1 MLQFANEI
9 ILEKLER
16 LNSTNKRTLT
26 ALNAAVYAVAKAIT
40 TVLLEGEAEKTGL
53 MYQKLR
59 ESKALR
65 SSLVGMISTLSHEL
79 SRRARNRG
87 APTEQ
92 YLQIARMQRVSTT
105 TEVQRLLARFKDELK
120 IVNSEVRLKE
130 TALKRQ
136 KERQRGYPAVARE
149 PRERE
154 SDVPVAEETWT
165 SIFAKMKPWKAT
177 GPDGIQGFW
186 WKKIPEAKKRLVA
199 WCQEAL
205 CKPRIIP
212 RWLCRGKIVLI
223 PKGNSEARG
232 PGDYRPIACLNTCY
246 KVLTAMI
253 AKQILQSA
261 GDVLPPEQVAL
272 RKGIWGCTHAHI
284 LDQTVCKDALRRKN
298 ILHTLWVDMTK
309 AFDSV
314 SHGAIKWILARA
326 GVPYP
331 TRRLLSA
338 IMAKQS
344 VQYCGTHNGKMVKS
358 EPLEVK
364 KGVMQGDTLSPLL
377 FCMAITPISAWLRNN
392 ISPYRTSTGAMM
404 MLEGPLEINH
414 LFYMD
419 DLKVYSPRWD
429 DIVKAQEGIQKV
441 AGELGFE

>member
-1 MLQFANEI
+1 M
-9 ILEKLER
+9 
-16 LNSTNKRTLT
+16 
-26 ALNAAVYAVAKAIT
+26 
-40 TVLLEGEAEKTGL
+40 VL
-53 MYQKLR
+53 
-59 ESKALR
+59 S
-65 SSLVGMISTLSHEL
+65 
-79 SRRARNRG
+79 
-87 APTEQ
+87 
-92 YLQIARMQRVSTT
+92 
-105 TEVQRLLARFKDELK
+105 
-120 IVNSEVRLKE
+120 
-130 TALKRQ
+130 
-136 KERQRGYPAVARE
+136 
-149 PRERE
+149 
-154 SDVPVAEETWT
+154 EETWT

-246 KVLTAMI
+246 KVLVRSRYSRAQGSG
-253 AKQILQSA
+253 A
-261 GDVLPPEQVAL
+261 AL
-272 RKGIWGCTHAHI
+272 HAHI
-284 LDQTVCKDALRRKN
+284 LDQTICKDALRRKN
-298 ILHTLWVDMTK
+298 VLHTLWVDMTK

-419 DLKVYSPRWD
+419 DLKVYSPKWD
-429 DIVKAQEGIQKV
+429 DIVESQREA
-441 AGELGFE
+441 